1 MYGAQQLK
9 LRYQSASY
17 RAEYD
22 NWVMA
27 NDGDEA
33 KMFDP
38 AKRWLPDPS
47 TVRLRKLFLFLFL
60 LFVCE

>member
-17 RAEYD
+17 KEEYD
-22 NWVMA
+22 NWVQA
-27 NDGDEA
+27 NGGDEE

-38 AKRWLPDPS
+38 SKRWLPNPS
-47 TVRLRKLFLFLFL
+47 TVRTRLPP
-60 LFVCE
+60 